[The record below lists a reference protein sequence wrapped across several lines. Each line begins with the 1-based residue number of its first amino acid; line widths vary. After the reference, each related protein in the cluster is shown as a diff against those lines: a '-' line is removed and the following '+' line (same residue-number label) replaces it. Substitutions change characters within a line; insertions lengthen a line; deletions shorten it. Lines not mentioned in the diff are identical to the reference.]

1 MTPTARPAAVD
12 PFDGF
17 THAEWATLAR
27 EYLLAG
33 HLVDR
38 AGMPHVVAELGRDG
52 MVAVAIDEWMG
63 ASPLYT
69 ARMQRALRF
78 GGDDVA
84 TMFKGMQLDVGAPPE
99 FLDFRYRVHDDHHG
113 EFHLDHCGALM
124 DVEPMGDAMVEAMC
138 HTIEDPTFE
147 ATACASNP
155 RARLTPVH
163 RPPRTPA
170 DRHPH
175 CHWQVTI
182 DTDADALALPGVAA
196 RLATAAAASVE
207 VPERAALRR
216 DDGRDDYAGPLDADL
231 RMEDFSSAALGRIT
245 SEAALQAHLLVLSFL
260 AAAADHGV
268 TDSTALGIRQFTG
281 VAGVV
286 AGRLARAAAVPSGAS
301 GLAQLLSLHPA
312 LGPRPYLDAGFTV
325 DGDEVVGGMWPC
337 PAAGES
343 LAPGWG
349 VQLAAGTTAPLA
361 AMARA
366 LDARWGVSVVDPA
379 AHPATAGALVAW
391 RFALDAAAH
400 PVDDDVTL
408 TAFSTGAAFEFRRTG
423 PRPTAS
429 TGGAR

>member
-1 MTPTARPAAVD
+1 MTPTARPEPVD
-12 PFDGF
+12 PRGEF
-17 THAEWATLAR
+17 THDGWATLAR

-38 AGMPHVVAELGRDG
+38 AGMPHVLGELGRDG

-78 GGDDVA
+78 GGEDVA

-99 FLDFRYRVHDDHHG
+99 FLDFRYQVHDDHRG

-124 DVEPMGDAMVEAMC
+124 DVEPMGEDLVQAMC

-147 ATACASNP
+147 ATVCASNP

-175 CHWQVTI
+175 CHWQVEI
-182 DTDADALALPGVAA
+182 DPDADALELPAVAV
-196 RLATAAAASVE
+196 RLASSAAATVE
-207 VPERAALRR
+207 VPDRTGLPF
-216 DDGRDDYAGPLDADL
+216 DDGRDDYAGPLDVDL

-245 SEAALQAHLLVLSFL
+245 AEATVQAHLLVLSFL
-260 AAAADHGV
+260 AAAVDHGV
-268 TDSTALGIRQFTG
+268 SDVTSLGVRQFTG

-286 AGRLARAAAVPSGAS
+286 AGRLARAVALPPGAD
-301 GLAQLLSLHPA
+301 GLAALLALHPA
-312 LGPRPYLDAGFTV
+312 LGPRPYLDVGFVV
-325 DGDEVVGGMWPC
+325 DGDAVVGGLWPC
-337 PAAGES
+337 PAADES

-349 VQLAAGTTAPLA
+349 VQLAAGVTEPLA

-366 LDARWGVSVVDPA
+366 LDARWTVSATDPA
-379 AHPATAGALVAW
+379 DHPGTDGAHVAW
-391 RFALDAAAH
+391 RFTLDEVAH
-400 PVDDDVTL
+400 PVDDAVTL
-408 TAFSTGAAFEFRRTG
+408 TAFSSGAAFEFRRTG
-423 PRPTAS
+423 RRPSADV
-429 TGGAR
+429 GGAR